1 VTAWNVEQV
10 EYLFRIRGLPFVVRR
25 LRSRI
30 SKCKFVRPLGHQVEA
45 SMDFSLIVLGL
56 VGLVF
61 LLALAHVASKMA
73 SERESAGRRKDAARD
88 TQKRIVPLTGDTVTH
103 LGHS

>member
-1 VTAWNVEQV
+1 MEHV
-10 EYLFRIRGLPFVVRR
+10 EYLFRMRGLPFVMRR

-30 SKCKFVRPLGHQVEA
+30 SKRKFVRPLGHQVDA
-45 SMDFSLIVLGL
+45 SMDFSLILLGL

-61 LLALAHVASKMA
+61 VLALAHVASKMA
-73 SERESAGRRKDAARD
+73 SERESAGRRNAVARR
-88 TQKRIVPLTGDTVTH
+88 KPERIVPLTGDTVTH